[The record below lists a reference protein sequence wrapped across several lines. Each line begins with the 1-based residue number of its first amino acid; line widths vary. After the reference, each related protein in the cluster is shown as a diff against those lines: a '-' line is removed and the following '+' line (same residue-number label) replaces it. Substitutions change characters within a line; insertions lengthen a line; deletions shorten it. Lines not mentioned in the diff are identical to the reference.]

1 MKTRLGCKRCNT
13 SIKMFSKIA
22 FRVWGVHNNF
32 AWFSPFRT
40 APRTVVRLALYFT
53 VQNADH
59 LKSAQYI
66 HQDFLWYCKAY
77 NTSSDSNWNWQRCVF
92 HFKFCMLF
100 VFRSEF
106 MVCIFHFLFY
116 CFALTLFFF
125 QSVSFASCPS
135 WFVSNILKR
144 CRRVHEM
151 LCLNALGLAFGV
163 WETFSGEL
171 LCKNPPWGVG
181 VGVS

>member
-1 MKTRLGCKRCNT
+1 MR
-13 SIKMFSKIA
+13 
-22 FRVWGVHNNF
+22 GVHNNL
-32 AWFSPFRT
+32 ARFSPFRT

-116 CFALTLFFF
+116 CFAFTSFFSKRQF
-125 QSVSFASCPS
+125 C
-135 WFVSNILKR
+135 FVPLLICFKLLKR

-151 LCLNALGLAFGV
+151 LCLNVLGLGFGV
-163 WETFSGEL
+163 WERFSGESL
-171 LCKNPPWGVG
+171 FKNPPWGVG
-181 VGVS
+181 VGAS